1 MSMKRGKGN
10 TKKVWLVVLIVAV
23 CALGILAGYYMAGHF
38 AKKPA
43 TVDQTLQGNKPSQQL
58 QEENDQN
65 ATSQAQKEQATNS
78 QPSEQQQQDTTVSSE
93 VYKAFAR
100 FDGGIDAH
108 TIQLS
113 LLNTEFDY
121 KEFEIDEKVKKGVEL
136 SEGEIVEIEFE
147 KPQDGGNPRIVSL
160 KKPDKVTLKGKFV
173 GLADNNFAEFV
184 FDQKHVVLQISNVA
198 DKVSYLDENT
208 DVEVTFKTNPQNP
221 QSNPVIEDIKVL
233 K

>member
-1 MSMKRGKGN
+1 MSMKRGKAT
-10 TKKVWLVVLIVAV
+10 TKKVWVVVLIVAV
-23 CALGILAGYYMAGHF
+23 CALGILAGYYMAGYL

-43 TVDQTLQGNKPSQQL
+43 AIDQTLQTSRPSQQL
-58 QEENDQN
+58 QGENEQN
-65 ATSQAQKEQATNS
+65 SSSQAQQEQATNL
-78 QPSEQQQQDTTVSSE
+78 QVSEQQQQETTISSE

-100 FDGGIDAH
+100 FDGGVDAH
-108 TIQLS
+108 TVQLS

-121 KEFEIDEKVKKGVEL
+121 KEFEIDEKLTQGLNL

-147 KPQDGGNPRIVSL
+147 KPQDGGNPRIVSI
-160 KKPDKVTLKGKFV
+160 KKPDEVTLKGKFV

-208 DVEVTFKTNPQNP
+208 NVEVTFKTNPKNP
-221 QSNPVIEDIKVL
+221 QSNPVVEDIKVL